1 MIIPD
6 KIYNVLKWI
15 LMIFVPAVITLLTTL
30 TMVWG
35 WDIPLEAIVTTIS
48 AIATFLGA
56 LVGISSHNYNK
67 ENKEGY
73 YD

>member
-35 WDIPLEAIVTTIS
+35 WNIPLEAIVTTIS

-67 ENKEGY
+67 ENEEED